1 MPLKLVTKKCYYF
14 WSCTRLVTVLL
25 KIKCSHIGH
34 LVEVEN
40 TTETEMSSFDEIFI
54 IGCTGNWQ
62 NVSFHYHQCCKFHQ
76 KEILSV
82 WVSSRNWWNDHQSNK
97 SVTLTAFHT
106 TCDDKAV
113 VLTTFHL
120 DVFSLQ
126 YIINVLWYNSVYN
139 SVLKIYWFFIPSS
152 LRPNSSSHVFNEAV
166 NELIK
171 ISSCL
176 LHDWMFYLQS
186 LSIQEFNYILS
197 LLSSSATRWARHGF
211 NLETTIRILWWTV
224 KHLQPSLG
232 SLCTQYISW
241 NIPTD

>member
-82 WVSSRNWWNDHQSNK
+82 WVSSRNWWNDHQSNNK

-113 VLTTFHL
+113 VLTTRAGSKY
-120 DVFSLQ
+120 VFVFVFVFKYANICICICICIWKIPNWRICICICIWTMYL
-126 YIINVLWYNSVYN
+126 NVFEKYFSNTAPI
-139 SVLKIYWFFIPSS
+139 LK
-152 LRPNSSSHVFNEAV
+152 
-166 NELIK
+166 
-171 ISSCL
+171 
-176 LHDWMFYLQS
+176 
-186 LSIQEFNYILS
+186 EF
-197 LLSSSATRWARHGF
+197 R
-211 NLETTIRILWWTV
+211 
-224 KHLQPSLG
+224 
-232 SLCTQYISW
+232 
-241 NIPTD
+241 